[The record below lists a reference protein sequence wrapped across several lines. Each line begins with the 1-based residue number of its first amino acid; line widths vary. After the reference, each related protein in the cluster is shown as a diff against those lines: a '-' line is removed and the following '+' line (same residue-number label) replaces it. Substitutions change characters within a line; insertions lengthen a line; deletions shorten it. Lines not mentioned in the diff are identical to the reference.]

1 MTSNLL
7 AALKSNQGKT
17 STTAVY
23 PLIEA
28 AKSGQVEGC
37 SKALEDKKVKVDQKD
52 PEGVNALMH
61 AASGGYIQVVQ
72 FLVDKGAR
80 ISAKDDMG
88 ETALMK
94 ACKEGHTDIIRF
106 LVEAQAAQRKKGP
119 SLTGGKDEAQQSLMR
134 EKKRILDMKDDE
146 GVNLGCMKPILCS
159 ELVLLYYASA
169 ICLICCL
176 ARTAIMKAAEQGEGD
191 VVQIL
196 ADDGASL
203 DLKDDEG
210 WDVLMWASLSGHYE
224 ICELLVSN
232 FGITADYA
240 TEKGETALMK
250 AAANGHWDVCGF
262 LIGEGAKVN
271 QLDQHHQT
279 ALMWAASEG
288 HLTTVQGLVKKDA
301 KVDQVTKQGKTALL
315 LAAQFGRE
323 EICKF
328 LVAKGAKVEHQDEDG
343 QTALFSAVMDLTAE
357 DGDDA
362 EEFLM
367 DKVPPQF
374 EIPGKEALVTVSQ
387 FEEGLPSAVHE
398 DEVEMQSRAPF
409 SSKKAGSGSFLR
421 GPGAECCICCAELP
435 SDAVCMLMQRSGRNK
450 KRACRHYLHHG
461 CAKLLL
467 QSTPAPYLC
476 PLCRA
481 EFVRVEALPDVRLN
495 STAWFHALD
504 DDDSGS
510 LEKHEVIDALCATLP
525 VDPEKLEA
533 VKLWSE
539 WDSEGASDLG

>member
-343 QTALFSAVMDLTAE
+343 QTALFSAVQAGNPSLVKSLIELKCPTEAKTSRGETALIWAAMNQQLLCVQALLAHGANVHTTDE
-357 DGDDA
+357 NGQTAQDHA
-362 EEFLM
+362 EGTLNSHVVEVLR
-367 DKVPPQF
+367 
-374 EIPGKEALVTVSQ
+374 EAAKTQ
-387 FEEGLPSAVHE
+387 
-398 DEVEMQSRAPF
+398 
-409 SSKKAGSGSFLR
+409 SKKD
-421 GPGAECCICCAELP
+421 EE
-435 SDAVCMLMQRSGRNK
+435 
-450 KRACRHYLHHG
+450 
-461 CAKLLL
+461 
-467 QSTPAPYLC
+467 
-476 PLCRA
+476 
-481 EFVRVEALPDVRLN
+481 
-495 STAWFHALD
+495 
-504 DDDSGS
+504 
-510 LEKHEVIDALCATLP
+510 
-525 VDPEKLEA
+525 
-533 VKLWSE
+533 
-539 WDSEGASDLG
+539 